1 MKKQSSHFFTQFH
14 AIAAPE
20 QKGFYPGVLVIENG
34 IAKGHYAV
42 KEGQRVVPFDSC
54 NTAHKEPMQIFISN
68 ESLDDVVTCGNAVSG
83 GVKCKLDHGSTV
95 RDIVGFY
102 SNFRRDGDSVRAD
115 LTLLDN
121 SPHRSYV
128 EEIISKMA
136 NKFGNSIDFLPRYEI
151 NGDKAVARC
160 SKLNS
165 VDVVDSPAATN
176 SFFEENPEIAP
187 HMPLSAEDLAAA
199 SNAVCA
205 ALAPQFTAL
214 RTEFSSKVD
223 ALNKRLEEGEE
234 KKKDDDDKDEKKKE
248 EEKEAALS
256 AKVTTAALSELY
268 KVIPEAK
275 LKSLASL
282 NAPGPEKSAWE
293 QAVDAQMA
301 AGAPNR
307 GIAEIRAAKD
317 KPTLYNA
324 HMASM
329 KL

>member
-42 KEGQRVVPFDSC
+42 KDGQRVVPFDPS
-54 NTAHKEPMQIFISN
+54 NTAHKEPMQIFISGD
-68 ESLDDVVTCGNAVSG
+68 SLDDVVMCGNAVVG

-102 SNFRRDGDSVRAD
+102 NNFRRDGDSVRAD
-115 LTLLDN
+115 LTLLDS
-121 SPHRSYV
+121 SPHRPYV

-187 HMPLSAEDLAAA
+187 HMPLSAEDLTAIG
-199 SNAVCA
+199 S
-205 ALAPQFTAL
+205 ALAPKFDAL
-214 RTEFSSKVD
+214 RTEFSTKVD
-223 ALNKRLEEGEE
+223 ALNKRLEEGEKKGDDEDDKEKE
-234 KKKDDDDKDEKKKE
+234 KK
-248 EEKEAALS
+248 EAELAS
-256 AKVTTAALSELY
+256 NVTKAALSELY

-282 NAPGPEKSAWE
+282 NAPSTEKSPWE
-293 QAVDAQMA
+293 QAVDAQLA

-317 KPTLYNA
+317 KPALYNA